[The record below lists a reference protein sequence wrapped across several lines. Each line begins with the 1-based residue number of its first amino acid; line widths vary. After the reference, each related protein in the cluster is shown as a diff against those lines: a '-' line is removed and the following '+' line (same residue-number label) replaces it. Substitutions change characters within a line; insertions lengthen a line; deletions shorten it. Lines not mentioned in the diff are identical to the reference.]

1 MCVCVSGSSTLLTKS
16 CVSASFM
23 NVSDGAARS
32 LFPEGLR
39 TSVCV
44 YVIAPTYYSL
54 RPLVFDLLCRVG
66 I

>member
-39 TSVCV
+39 TSVCICHCS
-44 YVIAPTYYSL
+44 Y
-54 RPLVFDLLCRVG
+54 LLFSASPGV
-66 I
+66 